1 MTERYPLRSIVPDE
15 FAAFCEPAVQAFN
28 DADFPA
34 EAIEHERIV
43 FEFDRSL
50 AAFDGD
56 TIVGTTAA
64 YSFQLT
70 VPGGIV
76 DAGGVTFVAVRPSH
90 RRRGILSAMM
100 RHQLA
105 DIAGRGEPVAAL
117 FASETGIYG
126 RYGYGCASGQ
136 LSLTIRRGE
145 GALAPA
151 AASSTAAGS
160 TAAGSTGTGS
170 TGTGSTGT
178 GSTGTGSAG
187 TGHGPVRLRE
197 VPPAEL
203 RAELAKVYDSVL
215 PHRPG
220 MMARDERW
228 WENVLADLEFFRR
241 GRSRLKCLLAGDESA
256 PRGYALYRTKP
267 DWDDDGL
274 PSGRLT
280 VRELIAA
287 DAGATAALWADLLTR
302 DLIGEVA
309 AGARPVDD
317 PLLDMLADRRR
328 ARAYLTDGL
337 WVRLTDVPAAL
348 RRRRYAAAADVV
360 IEVTDDLLPANAGR
374 WRLRC
379 PGPAD
384 GGTPSCER
392 TTAAADIALPV
403 AALGAGY
410 LGGTRLGAL
419 AAAGLISERT
429 PGTLTRLSA
438 AMHSDPAP
446 WCPSMF

>member
-1 MTERYPLRSIVPDE
+1 MTERYPLRPITPDE
-15 FAAFCEPAVQAFN
+15 FDAYCEVAVQAFN
-28 DADFPA
+28 DSDAPA
-34 EAIEHERIV
+34 ELNEHERLV
-43 FEFDRSL
+43 FEFDRSI

-56 TIVGTTAA
+56 AIVGTTAA

-70 VPGGIV
+70 VPGGI
-76 DAGGVTFVAVRPSH
+76 AGAAGITFVSVLPSH

-105 DIAGRGEPVAAL
+105 DIAGRGEAVAAL
-117 FASETGIYG
+117 YASETGIYG
-126 RYGYGCASGQ
+126 RYGYGCASWQ
-136 LSLTIRRGE
+136 LNLTIRRGE
-145 GALAPA
+145 GALSPA
-151 AASSTAAGS
+151 V
-160 TAAGSTGTGS
+160 TGS
-170 TGTGSTGT
+170 AGAGRGA
-178 GSTGTGSAG
+178 GGAG
-187 TGHGPVRLRE
+187 TGHGPVRLRAA
-197 VPPAEL
+197 PPGEL
-203 RAELAKVYDSVL
+203 RAELAKVYDAAV

-228 WENVLADLEFFRR
+228 WQNTLDDQQFQRR
-241 GRSRLKCLLAGDESA
+241 GMSARRCLLAADDAG

-274 PSGRLT
+274 PYGSLS
-280 VRELIAA
+280 VRELIAT
-287 DAGATAALWADLLTR
+287 DAAAAAALWTDLLTR

-309 AGARPVDD
+309 ARNRPADE
-317 PLLDMLADRRR
+317 PLLEMLADRRR
-328 ARAYLTDGL
+328 ARPYLSDGL
-337 WVRLTDVPAAL
+337 WVRLVDVGAAL
-348 RRRRYAAAADVV
+348 RQRRYSGPADLV

-374 WRLRC
+374 WRLQC

-392 TTAAADIALPV
+392 TGAAADIVLPV

-419 AAAGLISERT
+419 AAAGLVTERRE
-429 PGTLTRLSA
+429 GAVARLSA
-438 AMHSDPAP
+438 AMYSDPAP